1 MRFSIYT
8 YEAQLLSLLA
18 PASGVEEEEEEEEK
32 EEAGGAAGAAGG
44 ELEEASITK
53 TAKAREQ
60 ATKAR
65 ERALSVMAPSPS
77 PTIIGITAVRHH
89 TRVA

>member
-1 MRFSIYT
+1 LRFSLYI

-18 PASGVEEEEEEEEK
+18 PASGVEEEEEEEK
-32 EEAGGAAGAAGG
+32 EEAGGAAEVAGG

-77 PTIIGITAVRHH
+77 PTILGITAVRPH